1 MDKCR
6 SFYSHPELFD
16 ETCVDTPEKRIA
28 FNHLH
33 NNINALE
40 NKHENEANGKDTN
53 KITIGTSEV
62 PLNRHWY
69 SQEDVRQ
76 RSVTGTKCEVNISV

>member
-1 MDKCR
+1 MVVVILFHR
-6 SFYSHPELFD
+6 AFD

-40 NKHENEANGKDTN
+40 NKHENEANGKDID

-62 PLNRHWY
+62 PLPRAWLCRGRLRD
-69 SQEDVRQ
+69 S
-76 RSVTGTKCEVNISV
+76 